1 MVALTIMLVPSIWH
15 YGVAQPKPPE
25 GRPKIGLVLA
35 GGGAKGAAHV
45 GVIKVLEDLGVPIDY
60 IVGTS
65 MGAIVGGLYASG
77 LSAAELEAAVKS
89 IDWGDIFN
97 DKPPRRD
104 RDFRRK
110 LDDDD
115 ILIRYKLGF
124 KDGSIQFPRGIILG
138 QKLNLALRDLS
149 RRAIDVDNFD
159 MLAIPFRAV
168 ATDIETGEPIALG
181 RGDLATAMRA
191 SMAVPGVFPPV
202 EIDDRLLVDGGLADN
217 VPIDVAINMGAD
229 ILIVV
234 SFPVQLR
241 TREKLTSAISLIL
254 QSLNLL
260 IQQNQ
265 RLQLETLRP
274 QDIHIV
280 PAMGDIGAGSFDR
293 AADAIIVGETAA
305 QNIVARLQGLVGSTT
320 APLMSAKRSSP
331 PNPERIT
338 VDFVRIVNKS
348 RLADA
353 LITSRLRLK
362 VGDKLDTDELEKDIA
377 NIYGLDYFETV
388 SYRIVKEEGKAGVVI
403 IAEEKTSGLDSFRF
417 GLNLEND
424 FDGDSAYNLKLRYQK
439 EGMNDLGGE
448 LIVEAEAGE
457 RLKLAT
463 SFLQPLDPGTRYFI
477 VPRFEYLARDVPK
490 FIDGHEVSEF
500 RVSTVTGGL
509 SVARQLANWGAVS
522 LGMEVGYGWN
532 AVNTGAASQAESDFN
547 IGEVFGRF
555 DYDTLDNIYFPND
568 GIRAQAEFRRSDD
581 AFNGESDFNK
591 ITARAAIANTW
602 DKDTIIVAL
611 RSGITTDSDAAVQDL
626 FDLGGFL
633 NLSGFQT
640 DELTGQ
646 NFALGG
652 LIYYHNIG
660 ASPASFGVPIYLGAS
675 LEAGNLWDDRG
686 DIAFNEVI
694 LAGSMFLGLDTFLGP
709 VYLAYGHAEGGHD
722 SAYLFLGQTF

>member
-1 MVALTIMLVPSIWH
+1 
-15 YGVAQPKPPE
+15 
-25 GRPKIGLVLA
+25 
-35 GGGAKGAAHV
+35 
-45 GVIKVLEDLGVPIDY
+45 
-60 IVGTS
+60 
-65 MGAIVGGLYASG
+65 
-77 LSAAELEAAVKS
+77 
-89 IDWGDIFN
+89 
-97 DKPPRRD
+97 
-104 RDFRRK
+104 
-110 LDDDD
+110 
-115 ILIRYKLGF
+115 
-124 KDGSIQFPRGIILG
+124 
-138 QKLNLALRDLS
+138 
-149 RRAIDVDNFD
+149 
-159 MLAIPFRAV
+159 
-168 ATDIETGEPIALG
+168 
-181 RGDLATAMRA
+181 
-191 SMAVPGVFPPV
+191 
-202 EIDDRLLVDGGLADN
+202 
-217 VPIDVAINMGAD
+217 
-229 ILIVV
+229 
-234 SFPVQLR
+234 
-241 TREKLTSAISLIL
+241 
-254 QSLNLL
+254 
-260 IQQNQ
+260 
-265 RLQLETLRP
+265 
-274 QDIHIV
+274 
-280 PAMGDIGAGSFDR
+280 
-293 AADAIIVGETAA
+293 
-305 QNIVARLQGLVGSTT
+305 
-320 APLMSAKRSSP
+320 
-331 PNPERIT
+331 
-338 VDFVRIVNKS
+338 
-348 RLADA
+348 
-353 LITSRLRLK
+353 
-362 VGDKLDTDELEKDIA
+362 
-377 NIYGLDYFETV
+377 
-388 SYRIVKEEGKAGVVI
+388 
-403 IAEEKTSGLDSFRF
+403 
-417 GLNLEND
+417 
-424 FDGDSAYNLKLRYQK
+424 
-439 EGMNDLGGE
+439 MNDLGGE
-448 LIVEAEAGE
+448 LIVEAEVGE

-509 SVARQLANWGAVS
+509 SVARQLANWGAIS

-532 AVNTGAASQAESDFN
+532 DVNTGAASQAESDFS
-547 IGEVFGRF
+547 IGELFGRF